1 MDTLSVFGY
10 LGALLVGIILGLI
23 GGGGSIL
30 TVPILVYLIGL
41 NPVTATAYSLFVVGT
56 TSIFG
61 AIQHI
66 KDKSVNVRIAILFAI
81 PALITVYL
89 TRRFLVPAIP
99 ESLFTFLNIE
109 VTKHIFIMLFFALIM
124 LIASFSMIKSSQSL
138 QLKNF
143 DIKHNTGFVIV
154 EGILVGTFTGIVGAG
169 GGFLIVPTLVIVAR
183 LPMRLAI
190 GTSLIIIA
198 MKSLIGFLGV
208 LIILDPFSENWFH
221 YGVVLGVLS
230 PIFGA
235 LMTLSVRKL
244 SQTDHPTTTAL
255 WYNIFGAVFFLII
268 CILNKVQWPEYNEIF
283 IILLIISCI
292 FLN

>member
-66 KDKSVNVRIAILFAI
+66 KDKSVNIRIAILFAI
-81 PALITVYL
+81 PAVITVYL
-89 TRRFLVPAIP
+89 TRRFLVTAIP

-109 VTKHIFIMLFFALIM
+109 ITKHIFIMLFFALIM
-124 LIASFSMIKSSQSL
+124 LIASFAMIKSRRSL
-138 QLKNF
+138 SLKHLE
-143 DIKHNTGFVIV
+143 IKYNTGFVVIEGV
-154 EGILVGTFTGIVGAG
+154 VVGILTGIVGAG
-169 GGFLIVPTLVIVAR
+169 GGFLIVPTLVLVAK
-183 LPMRLAI
+183 LPMKLAI

-198 MKSLIGFLGV
+198 MKSLIGFLGDV
-208 LIILDPFSENWFH
+208 
-221 YGVVLGVLS
+221 
-230 PIFGA
+230 
-235 LMTLSVRKL
+235 
-244 SQTDHPTTTAL
+244 Q
-255 WYNIFGAVFFLII
+255 NIAIDWTFLIMFT
-268 CILNKVQWPEYNEIF
+268 F
-283 IILLIISCI
+283 ISVIGIYIGIYIAKFISGTKLKKGFGWFTLLIAGYII
-292 FLN
+292 FKELSLV

>member
-56 TSIFG
+56 TSIYG

-154 EGILVGTFTGIVGAG
+154 EGIVVGTFTGIVGAG

-198 MKSLIGFLGV
+198 MKSLIGFLGD
-208 LIILDPFSENWFH
+208 I
-221 YGVVLGVLS
+221 
-230 PIFGA
+230 
-235 LMTLSVRKL
+235 
-244 SQTDHPTTTAL
+244 Q
-255 WYNIFGAVFFLII
+255 NIAIDWPFLIMFTSI
-268 CILNKVQWPEYNEIF
+268 SVVGIYIGIYMAKFISGKNLKKGFGWFTLLMAGYIIF
-283 IILLIISCI
+283 KELSIV
-292 FLN
+292 

>member
-154 EGILVGTFTGIVGAG
+154 EGIVVGTFTGIVGAG

-198 MKSLIGFLGV
+198 MKSLIGFLGD
-208 LIILDPFSENWFH
+208 I
-221 YGVVLGVLS
+221 
-230 PIFGA
+230 
-235 LMTLSVRKL
+235 
-244 SQTDHPTTTAL
+244 Q
-255 WYNIFGAVFFLII
+255 NIAIDWPFLIMFTSI
-268 CILNKVQWPEYNEIF
+268 SVVGIYIGIYMAKFISGKNLKKGFGWFTLLMAGYIIF
-283 IILLIISCI
+283 KELSIV
-292 FLN
+292 

>member
-154 EGILVGTFTGIVGAG
+154 EGIVVGTFTGIVGAG

-198 MKSLIGFLGV
+198 MKSLIGFLGDV
-208 LIILDPFSENWFH
+208 
-221 YGVVLGVLS
+221 
-230 PIFGA
+230 
-235 LMTLSVRKL
+235 
-244 SQTDHPTTTAL
+244 Q
-255 WYNIFGAVFFLII
+255 NIAIDWPFLII
-268 CILNKVQWPEYNEIF
+268 FTSISVVGIYIGIYMAKFISGKNLKKGFGWFTLLMAGYIIF
-283 IILLIISCI
+283 KELSIV
-292 FLN
+292 